1 LENVKVIDLSY
12 CQYNITDAGL
22 AHLEN
27 VEDINLTECH
37 KITDAGIAHLENVKK
52 INLSFCNNITDDV
65 KQRLRASGVKVIG
78 YPLY

>member
-1 LENVKVIDLSY
+1 MKVIDLSY
-12 CQYNITDAGL
+12 GQYNISDDRL

-52 INLSFCNNITDDV
+52 INLSSCNNITDGV
-65 KQRLRASGVKVIG
+65 KQRLRARGVQVIG